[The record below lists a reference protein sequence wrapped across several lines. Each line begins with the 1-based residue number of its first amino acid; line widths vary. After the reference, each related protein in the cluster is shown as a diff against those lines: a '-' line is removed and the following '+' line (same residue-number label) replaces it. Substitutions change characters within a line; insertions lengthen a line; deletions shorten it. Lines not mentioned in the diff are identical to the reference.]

1 MRLGTGLLTC
11 AVLLAAATVGEQAH
25 AVGTGFADFYA
36 IVAAN
41 GTTTRSSG
49 VTTST
54 RTSIG
59 TYNVTFAR
67 EVSDCVQVATLR
79 GQAAGQIA
87 VAPQGTLVVVVTTFS
102 GNGTKQDRP
111 FNLFVECNN

>member
-11 AVLLAAATVGEQAH
+11 AALLAAATVGEQAR
-25 AVGTGFADFYA
+25 AAGTGFATFYA
-36 IVAAN
+36 LVAAP
-41 GTTTRSSG
+41 GTTVRGSG

-59 TYNVTFAR
+59 TYTVTFAR
-67 EVSDCVQVATLR
+67 DVSDCLQVATLR

-87 VAPQGTLVVVVTTFS
+87 VTPRGGLIVGVTTFS
-102 GNGTKQDRP
+102 AAGAKQDRP